1 MLRIIP
7 ATSTEDIAHV
17 QELFREYAHIPGV
30 APCVEDFEREVASL
44 PGLYAPPGGTL
55 LLALED
61 GSGVIPQSAVGCVGL
76 RRWDERSCEMKRLF
90 VRPEFRDCG
99 AGCAL
104 VNEVI
109 AAARSVGYQRMLL
122 DTLPSMQKA
131 QELYRSLG
139 FREIPP
145 YPKQPIPGALCFEL
159 DLSVKSGTAG
169 GSSTTG
175 PRS

>member
-1 MLRIIP
+1 MLQIIP
-7 ATSTEDIAHV
+7 AISPENLAHV
-17 QELFREYAHIPGV
+17 QELFREYARIPGV

-44 PGLYAPPGGTL
+44 PGLYAPPSGTL

-61 GSGVIPQSAVGCVGL
+61 GSGVIPRAAVGCVGL
-76 RRWDERSCEMKRLF
+76 RRWDERACEMKRLF

-109 AAARSVGYQRMLL
+109 KAARSMGYERMLL
-122 DTLPSMQKA
+122 DTLPTMQKA
-131 QELYRSLG
+131 QELYRSVG

-145 YPKQPIPGALCFEL
+145 YPKKPIPGALYFEL
-159 DLSVKSGTAG
+159 DLVGKSGTAAV
-169 GSSTTG
+169 TG
-175 PRS
+175 

>member
-1 MLRIIP
+1 MLQITP
-7 ATSTEDIAHV
+7 AISAENIAYI
-17 QELFREYAHIPGV
+17 QELFREYARIPGV
-30 APCVEDFEREVASL
+30 APCVDDFEREVASL
-44 PGLYAPPGGTL
+44 PGLYAPPGGML

-61 GSGVIPQSAVGCVGL
+61 GSGVLPRSAVGCVGL

-99 AGCAL
+99 AGIAL
-104 VNEVI
+104 VNEIIVR
-109 AAARSVGYQRMLL
+109 ARSLGYERMLL

-145 YPKQPIPGALCFEL
+145 YPKKPVPGALCFAL
-159 DLSVKSGTAG
+159 DLSG
-169 GSSTTG
+169 
-175 PRS
+175 RSEATRVGR

>member
-1 MLRIIP
+1 MLQIIP
-7 ATSTEDIAHV
+7 ATSAETIAHV
-17 QELFREYAHIPGV
+17 QELFREYGRIPGV
-30 APCVEDFEREVASL
+30 APCVDDFEREVVSL

-61 GSGVIPQSAVGCVGL
+61 GSGVIPRAAVGCVGL

-109 AAARSVGYQRMLL
+109 AAARAMGYQRMLL
-122 DTLPSMQKA
+122 DTLPTMQKA

-145 YPKQPIPGALCFEL
+145 YPKKPIPGALFFEL
-159 DLSVKSGTAG
+159 DLAG
-169 GSSTTG
+169 KTG
-175 PRS
+175 NAVVNG